1 MTLLNNLKIFSTKE
15 SRWNNKIHK
24 IANIPIY
31 CNNNRLIK
39 QIVMVEMNKRKNLG
53 NRVLSTI
60 FRREW
65 GKKMVRNRI

>member
-1 MTLLNNLKIFSTKE
+1 
-15 SRWNNKIHK
+15 
-24 IANIPIY
+24 
-31 CNNNRLIK
+31 
-39 QIVMVEMNKRKNLG
+39 MVEMNKRKNLG